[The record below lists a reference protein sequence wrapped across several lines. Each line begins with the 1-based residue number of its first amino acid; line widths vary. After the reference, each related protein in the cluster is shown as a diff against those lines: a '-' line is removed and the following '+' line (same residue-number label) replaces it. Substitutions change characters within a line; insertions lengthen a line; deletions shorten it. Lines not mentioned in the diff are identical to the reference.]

1 MKESKSA
8 LKVSF
13 PVAATWF
20 GALFGPSLMS
30 GAYAAAYF
38 LPYGS
43 WAIVLPFIAF
53 TVICAFA
60 GLAAN
65 IVRTHRCY
73 DYSSFAKVI
82 YGKAYR
88 ILMPLLDYDILMAM
102 CLGGASCI
110 ATVSTLLSR
119 FGIPPLVSAVA
130 FSALSLLIAV
140 YGETAVRKFSSVM
153 TFAMMIA
160 FVLFAVTFI
169 YANHENLGNAM
180 SNWRLTGDISLP
192 QGIKGALL
200 LGLSNFGMV
209 GGSLCA
215 VEQDVTTKK
224 ECRQIAYLSY
234 IMNSML
240 MAIGSLM
247 LMVYYPEILG
257 DATPTVTVMER
268 YIEPQ
273 FPFISVAYFA
283 LMFMALITSA
293 VPQVHAVTSRIGR
306 MANRNFDENPAQK
319 RKVRFYIGA
328 VYFAVCIALS
338 LLGLM
343 TIVSKGY
350 SFSAY
355 MHICLLAIPIVV
367 WYIRKLPVFNN
378 RR

>member
-1 MKESKSA
+1 
-8 LKVSF
+8 
-13 PVAATWF
+13 
-20 GALFGPSLMS
+20 
-30 GAYAAAYF
+30 
-38 LPYGS
+38 
-43 WAIVLPFIAF
+43 
-53 TVICAFA
+53 
-60 GLAAN
+60 
-65 IVRTHRCY
+65 
-73 DYSSFAKVI
+73 
-82 YGKAYR
+82 
-88 ILMPLLDYDILMAM
+88 
-102 CLGGASCI
+102 
-110 ATVSTLLSR
+110 
-119 FGIPPLVSAVA
+119 
-130 FSALSLLIAV
+130 
-140 YGETAVRKFSSVM
+140 
-153 TFAMMIA
+153 
-160 FVLFAVTFI
+160 
-169 YANHENLGNAM
+169 
-180 SNWRLTGDISLP
+180 
-192 QGIKGALL
+192 
-200 LGLSNFGMV
+200 
-209 GGSLCA
+209 
-215 VEQDVTTKK
+215 
-224 ECRQIAYLSY
+224 
-234 IMNSML
+234 MNSML

-247 LMVYYPEILG
+247 LMVYYPETLG